1 MKKDFIIPITVLAV
15 ICLFVSGALA
25 LVNNVT
31 SPIITQ
37 GTLERARIARID
49 IIPQADDFELV
60 SLFNGM
66 PKSVTEIYKTTND
79 TGYIFTITVIGYGG
93 EIKFLCGINNE
104 GNVIKTAVLSQTE
117 TKGLGTPI
125 FEEPYAGKFRGKDTT
140 GVESID
146 AISGATITSN
156 AFKFGI
162 RDALTAFNIL
172 NQEGL

>member
-1 MKKDFIIPITVLAV
+1 MKKDFIIPIVVLAV

-25 LVNNVT
+25 LMNSVT
-31 SPIITQ
+31 SPIIMQ
-37 GTLERARIARID
+37 AAIERARIARSD
-49 IIPQADDFELV
+49 IIPQADGFELV
-60 SLFNGM
+60 SITDGM

-79 TGYIFTITVIGYGG
+79 TGYIFSITVIGYGG

-125 FEEPYAGKFRGKDTT
+125 FEEPYAGKFWGKNIS
-140 GVESID
+140 GVESVD
-146 AISGATITSN
+146 SISGATITSN

-172 NQEGL
+172 NREGL